1 MAALVKPFSEHSR
14 RWQRE
19 QLRKGIDPKKWDRWR
34 KLSPKSRKATSPFEY
49 AKGTTVRDQLRKP
62 LLDAATRRLMVIHQT
77 RGASR
82 FDGSAIKQAAVRR
95 NLDHPDAKMSNA
107 RLRRIASLPPN
118 KLVAEVD
125 DSLSRRYGIGERSP
139 FWYEKRG

>member
-1 MAALVKPFSEHSR
+1 MTALVKPFGDHSQ

-34 KLSPKSRKATSPFEY
+34 KLSPKSRKATNPYEY
-49 AKGTTVRDQLRKP
+49 AKGTTVRDQLRRP
-62 LLDAATRRLMVIHQT
+62 LLDAATRRLLMIHQV

-82 FDGSAIKQAAVRR
+82 FDGTAIKQAAVRR
-95 NLDHPDAKMSNA
+95 NLNHPDARVSNA
-107 RLRRIASLPPN
+107 KLRRIASMPAQ
-118 KLVAEVD
+118 KLAMEVD
-125 DSLSRRYGIGERSP
+125 DSLARRYGVGERSP